1 MSNVDHHAAPVVL
14 RGGTVHDPSTGRAYV
29 RDVRIDG
36 GVIADGDA
44 RPGDRVIDVTGR
56 IVAPGLVDL
65 HTHVFAGQDLGVDAD
80 GVAFPSGTTTM
91 IDTGSAGAHL
101 IGAFR
106 ASTLQRS
113 RVGIRAFLNIAT
125 IGATSILLGGE
136 LRAPWYV
143 SEEEAV
149 AAIEANRDFVVG
161 VKVRASANVGGE
173 HTRPALAA
181 ARRVADRVSLPLMVH
196 LGPPPVGVDEIADS
210 LREGDILTH
219 AFTGWSGNAVVDDD
233 GRIRPSVARARE
245 RGVLLDIGHGASGF
259 SLEVAR
265 RMLAEGQPPDTIS
278 TDLHAYSS
286 KVVGDLPQV
295 MSRFLALGMPFGDVL
310 RCTTVTPARAVGL
323 AVGEL
328 TPGSR
333 ADVTVLELVDADVE
347 YADGFGATIRASHEL
362 RAVKTFLAGQQVYE
376 RGWA

>member
-1 MSNVDHHAAPVVL
+1 MSEADQHAAPIVL
-14 RGGTVHDPSTGRAYV
+14 RGGTVHDPATGRARV
-29 RDVRIDG
+29 IDVRIDG
-36 GVIADGDA
+36 GVIAAGDA
-44 RPGDRVIDVTGR
+44 QPGDRVIDVTGR

-65 HTHVFAGQDLGVDAD
+65 HTHIFAGQDLGVDAD

-113 RVGIRAFLNIAT
+113 KVGIRAFVNIAT

-173 HTRPALAA
+173 HARPALAA
-181 ARRVADRVSLPLMVH
+181 ARRVADRVCLPLMVH
-196 LGPPPVGVDEIADS
+196 LGPPPVGVDEIVDS

-219 AFTGWSGNAVVDDD
+219 AFTGWPGNAVVDDD
-233 GRIRPSVARARE
+233 GRMRPSVARARE

-295 MSRFLALGMPFGDVL
+295 MSRFLALGMPLGDVL

-333 ADVTVLELVDADVE
+333 ADVTVLELLDADVE

-362 RAVKTFLAGQQVYE
+362 RAVQTFLGGQQVYE
-376 RGWA
+376 RGSA